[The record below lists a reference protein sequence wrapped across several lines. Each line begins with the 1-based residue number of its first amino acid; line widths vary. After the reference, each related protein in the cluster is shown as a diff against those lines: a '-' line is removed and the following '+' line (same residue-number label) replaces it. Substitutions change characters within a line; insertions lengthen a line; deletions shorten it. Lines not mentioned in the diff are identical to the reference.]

1 MEEVL
6 PSRTVKFDTGQI
18 CNEAFSNPWCYQLYA
33 CVYIYMYVY
42 LSPPPKKIILA
53 SCPCIL
59 EEKNRPV
66 SLATPV

>member
-6 PSRTVKFDTGQI
+6 PSRTVKFDAGQI
-18 CNEAFSNPWCYQLYA
+18 CNGAFSNPWCYQLY
-33 CVYIYMYVY
+33 VYIHICIFI
-42 LSPPPKKIILA
+42 PHQKKIILV
-53 SCPCIL
+53 SRPCIL

>member
-6 PSRTVKFDTGQI
+6 PSRTVKFDAGQI
-18 CNEAFSNPWCYQLYA
+18 CNGAFSNPWCYQLY
-33 CVYIYMYVY
+33 VYIYMYIY
-42 LSPPPKKIILA
+42 SPPQKKKFLV

-59 EEKNRPV
+59 EGENRPV